1 MMKNKPV
8 LGSGRKISNDPN
20 NALLS
25 VLLGLSCSEYFISNL
40 IYQEQQV
47 TPINKFYGNLIRYF
61 ENGNLQEISEAL
73 HITADPASDKR
84 GQERKEE

>member
-1 MMKNKPV
+1 MKTPCTPKKDGEHKKNIIEIDKLLSFPQLMLKIHMMKNKPV

-40 IYQEQQV
+40 IYQEQ
-47 TPINKFYGNLIRYF
+47 
-61 ENGNLQEISEAL
+61 
-73 HITADPASDKR
+73 
-84 GQERKEE
+84 